1 MSYTEYKLLQAE
13 MSIAIIASNTPFGQP
28 NFVLR
33 TSKSKLALNSI
44 FKRLIDKHGVKH
56 SWNEI
61 DNKILNDYLFEFAKH
76 CRTNLT
82 CQTKRETTPQ
92 QPLLLTSQPPLT
104 PNRTSYRSSPA
115 LNLSSP
121 FPHPLSPTTP
131 AALSISTLIFGQNE
145 HQVHLLKTCLIRVI
159 HDKDNKVYEDTINI
173 FLKSASKNLVGE
185 YGPNDYDFNTFKEN
199 ITSKLSYS
207 N

>member
-92 QPLLLTSQPPLT
+92 QPLLSTLQLPLT
-104 PNRTSYRSSPA
+104 PN
-115 LNLSSP
+115 
-121 FPHPLSPTTP
+121 
-131 AALSISTLIFGQNE
+131 
-145 HQVHLLKTCLIRVI
+145 
-159 HDKDNKVYEDTINI
+159 
-173 FLKSASKNLVGE
+173 
-185 YGPNDYDFNTFKEN
+185 
-199 ITSKLSYS
+199 
-207 N
+207 